1 MSLSS
6 FVAAARH
13 PVWWGGRR
21 GWGVMLGLTVRWGL
35 RALVLA
41 WTVALVAWLTLH
53 WLILPRLDDWRPR
66 IEAQASRA
74 LGHPVQI
81 GQIAV
86 HSAGWVPAFVLH
98 DVVLRDTRGR
108 EALRLPR
115 VSAALS
121 VPSLLALRLRFEQLL
136 IEGAR
141 LDIRRDTAGR
151 WHVAGLDVEATDAAL
166 DSDASAD
173 WLFEQHEIVVRGGV
187 LRWVDEQRAAPP
199 LRVTDVLL
207 VLRNQGRR
215 HALRLDATPPPDWG
229 QRFSVRAQARAP
241 LLGRAGDWQ
250 RWQGTVFAD
259 LPRADV
265 AQLRRHV
272 TLPVDLQ
279 HGEAALRA
287 WVDWDQGLPRALT
300 LDAALR
306 GVSARLAPGLE
317 PLAFDRFSARF
328 VAERSA
334 AGVRLAVNNLQFA
347 VAGGPPWATSQLAV
361 NWRQTQAMTL
371 AAVGASHPVTGG
383 DFSADRLDL
392 GTLAEL
398 GERLPVGTGLRS
410 LLHQLNPEGTV
421 QPVQGRWDGPLDAP
435 RNYHVQASVR
445 GLAIAAA
452 PSPEPGGIGRPGWRG
467 ADLEITA
474 EASGGQADLKLT
486 DGALD
491 LPGVFEQASVPL
503 AHLSTQLKWRIE
515 PAALSG
521 AIDAG
526 PRIELKV
533 INARFD
539 NADARGTLNAT
550 WHSGAG
556 SGFGKG
562 GRLPGVLELSGSLS
576 EGRATQVARYLPLG
590 IGAETRAWVRQA
602 VQAGELRDVSYRV
615 KGDLGDFPYVNR
627 RDGEFRIAGK
637 VQDVTLSP
645 VPGMAEGAATPTAG
659 AAARGTVWPAFTAV
673 SGELVFERDAMQFQ
687 GARGRLW
694 GVELADVQGRIRA
707 LADPALLE
715 VEGQARGPLSD
726 LLRYVNTTPVGGWT
740 GDTLAQASAS
750 GPAELK
756 LALTIPLARTADTQV
771 RASVQLLGNDLRL
784 RPDLPPLPN
793 ARGRIEAS
801 QTGVQV
807 SALRS
812 QLAGGELQIDG
823 GTQPDGS
830 QRFTLAGTASADG
843 LRSLADA
850 SNAARW
856 TQRLQ
861 GQAAYRAQVSLHHGQ
876 TEWQLASNLAGL
888 AIDLPAPLRKAA
900 DGTLAL
906 RVGSTWQA
914 EPRGAAAAETGLAPL
929 REWLRLELGPLQA
942 SVVLDRSQPE
952 PRVLRSALA
961 FNSPL
966 PDPVAGGRA
975 VLTLPRLDLDAW
987 RAVLWP
993 APGAPGAPAGA
1004 ASPTA
1009 AATAAGAAAGG
1020 RPGAAVEGA
1029 WLPRIVQLK
1038 TAELLVGGRRLTGV
1052 SLDLQRLGAPGVN
1065 GTNGTAP
1072 ANTGTSN
1079 NTSTSTS
1086 TSTNGAAPAPAEPGW
1101 RVQGAA
1107 DQTAGSIEYFE
1118 PRSANGAGRIK
1129 ARLSRLS
1136 LPPAEADAVP
1146 ESVAGLL
1153 EQVPASVP
1161 ALDIEIDDFELR
1173 GHKLGRLAVEAVN
1186 RAPGDAGA
1194 RGEWRLT
1201 RLQLINPD
1209 ARLTAT
1215 GRWQAGAAR
1224 RQMALDFT
1232 LDIVNGGALLQR
1244 FGLGPVLK
1252 GVRGQ
1257 MKGALGWDGSPLGFD
1272 LPSLGGTLGLAL
1284 AGGQFLKVDAGAA
1297 RLLGVLSLQ
1306 ALPRRLLLD
1315 FRDVF
1320 QEGFAFDNITGDLR
1334 ISRGVASTD
1343 NLRLR
1348 GVQAVVLM
1356 DGSADIARE
1365 TQDLQVVVL
1374 PELNTASASLAYAA
1388 INPAIALG
1396 AFLGQWLL
1404 SEPLRQ
1410 ASAREFR
1417 ITGPWDDPK
1426 VERVERRLLDP
1437 LPPLAAAETAQS
1449 SLAAA
1454 AAAASAAATA
1464 AAAATAPAVKP

>member
-6 FVAAARH
+6 FFAAARH

-21 GWGVMLGLTVRWGL
+21 GWGVMLRRLLRLGLG
-35 RALVLA
+35 ALLLA
-41 WTVALVAWLTLH
+41 WVAALVAWLTLQ

-74 LGHPVQI
+74 LGQPVQI
-81 GQIAV
+81 GRIAV
-86 HSAGWVPAFVLH
+86 HSAGWVPAFVLQ
-98 DVVLRDTRGR
+98 DVVLRDARGR
-108 EALRLPR
+108 EALRLPQ

-136 IEGAR
+136 IEDAR
-141 LDIRRDTAGR
+141 LDIRRDAAGR
-151 WHVAGLDVEATDAAL
+151 WHVAGLDVAANGAAL

-187 LRWVDEQRAAPP
+187 LRWVDEQRNAPP

-229 QRFSVRAQARAP
+229 QRFSLRALAQAP

-250 RWQGTVFAD
+250 RWTGTLFAD
-259 LPRADV
+259 LPRADL

-279 HGEAALRA
+279 QGEAALRA
-287 WVDWDQGLPRALT
+287 WVDWDQGLPRTLT

-306 GVSARLAPGLE
+306 DVSVRLAEGLE
-317 PLAFDRFSARF
+317 PLAFDHLSARF

-334 AGVRLAVNNLQFA
+334 AGVKLAVTGLTLK
-347 VAGGPPWATSQLAV
+347 VAGGPSWATSALAV
-361 NWRQTQAMTL
+361 SWRQTQAMTL
-371 AAVGASHPVTGG
+371 AAADARHPVTGG
-383 DFSADRLDL
+383 EFRADRLDL

-398 GERLPVGTGLRS
+398 GERLPIGAGLRS
-410 LLHQLNPEGTV
+410 LLRQLKPEGTV
-421 QPVQGRWDGPLDAP
+421 QPVQASWAGALGAP
-435 RNYHVQASVR
+435 SDYLVKASVR

-452 PSPEPGGIGRPGWRG
+452 PSPEPGGIGRPGWQG

-474 EASGGQADLKLT
+474 DASGGQAELRLS

-491 LPGVFEQASVPL
+491 LPGVFEQAVVPL
-503 AHLSTQLKWRIE
+503 THLSTQLQWRIE
-515 PAALSG
+515 PTRPAVSGDAA
-521 AIDAG
+521 

-533 INARFD
+533 VNARFD
-539 NADARGTLNAT
+539 NDDARGTLNAS
-550 WHSGAG
+550 WHSGTG

-562 GRLPGVLELSGSLS
+562 GRLPGVLALSGSLS
-576 EGRATQVARYLPLG
+576 EGRAAQVARYLPLG
-590 IGAETRAWVRQA
+590 IGAETRKWVRQA

-615 KGDLGDFPYVNR
+615 KGDLWDFPYVNR

-637 VQDVTLSP
+637 VQGVTLLP
-645 VPGMAEGAATPTAG
+645 VPGMPEDTLAAVGGSTLTG
-659 AAARGTVWPAFTAV
+659 AAAVGASAWPAFTAI
-673 SGELVFERDAMQFQ
+673 SGELVFERDAIQFQ

-694 GVELADVQGRIRA
+694 GVELAEVQGRIRE
-707 LADPALLE
+707 LSDHALLE
-715 VEGQARGPLSD
+715 IEGQARGPLSD
-726 LLRYVNTTPVGGWT
+726 LLRYVNTTPLAGWT
-740 GDTLAQASAS
+740 GDGLAQTSAS

-756 LALTIPLARTADTQV
+756 LALNIPLARAADTQV
-771 RASVQLLGNDLRL
+771 KASVQLLGNDLRL

-793 ARGRIEAS
+793 ARGRIEAT
-801 QTGVQV
+801 QKGVQV

-830 QRFTLAGTASADG
+830 QRFTLAGSASADG
-843 LRSLADA
+843 LRRLAEGG
-850 SNAARW
+850 SAARW
-856 TQRLQ
+856 AQRLQ
-861 GQAAYRAQVSLHHGQ
+861 GQTAYRAQLSLQHGQ
-876 TEWQLASNLAGL
+876 TEWQLASNLVGM
-888 AIDLPAPLRKAA
+888 AIDLPAPLHKAA
-900 DGTLAL
+900 GANLAL

-914 EPRGAAAAETGLAPL
+914 EPRAAAPADPGAAAL

-942 SVVLDRSQPE
+942 SVVLDHSQPE
-952 PRVLRSALA
+952 LRVARSAVA

-966 PDPVAGGRA
+966 PDPAVGGRA

-987 RAVLWP
+987 QALLGSAP
-993 APGAPGAPAGA
+993 APGMASVAAAANGPASTA
-1004 ASPTA
+1004 ASA
-1009 AATAAGAAAGG
+1009 
-1020 RPGAAVEGA
+1020 RPAAAVETP
-1029 WLPRIVQLK
+1029 WLPRSVQLK
-1038 TAELLVGGRRLTGV
+1038 TAELLAGGRRLSGV
-1052 SLDLQRLGAPGVN
+1052 SLDLQRLGMPGEISANGGVAPN
-1065 GTNGTAP
+1065 GE
-1072 ANTGTSN
+1072 S
-1079 NTSTSTS
+1079 
-1086 TSTNGAAPAPAEPGW
+1086 GW
-1101 RVQGAA
+1101 RVQGTA
-1107 DQTAGSIEYFE
+1107 DQAAGSIEVLE
-1118 PRSANGAGRIK
+1118 PRGANSAGRIK

-1136 LPPAEADAVP
+1136 LPPADADAMP
-1146 ESVAGLL
+1146 ESVADLL
-1153 EQVPASVP
+1153 EQAPASVP
-1161 ALDIEIDDFELR
+1161 ALDIEVEDFELR
-1173 GHKLGRLAVEAVN
+1173 GHKLGRLVVEAVN
-1186 RAPGDAGA
+1186 HAPSEPRA

-1201 RLQLINPD
+1201 RLQLANPD

-1215 GRWQAGAAR
+1215 GRWQAGVAR
-1224 RQMALDFT
+1224 RQMTLDFT

-1257 MKGALGWDGSPLGFD
+1257 MKGRLGWDGSPLDFD
-1272 LPSLGGTLGLAL
+1272 VPSLGGTLGLAL

-1320 QEGFAFDNITGDLR
+1320 QQGFAFDNITGDVR

-1365 TQDLQVVVL
+1365 TQDLQVVVM

-1410 ASAREFR
+1410 VSAREFH

-1449 SLAAA
+1449 SQSAVDAA

-1464 AAAATAPAVKP
+1464 AAAATVPASKP